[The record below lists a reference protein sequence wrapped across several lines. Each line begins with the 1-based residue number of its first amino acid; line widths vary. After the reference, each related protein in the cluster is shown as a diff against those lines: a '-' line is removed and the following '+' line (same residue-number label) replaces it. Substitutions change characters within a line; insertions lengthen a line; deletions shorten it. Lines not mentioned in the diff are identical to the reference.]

1 MYTIYS
7 KLSSLTKQNNSN
19 SEDIIFC
26 TEDNLKQSLNALNE
40 EFESFGISPM
50 TINNND
56 LETSKSLKKLS
67 IRLINATWNLIYK
80 HRSLM
85 RLHDQ
90 LIESDHRTVN
100 DNVNLKNHVKRLKED
115 LQKKEHMLFE
125 SQEKE
130 RRLKVQN
137 ETILRNL
144 KHEKEE
150 TRKLMKQAHSKNI
163 QHEHEVRRIM
173 QDGQK
178 LQEQLKKSAGTFVS
192 KYKVSQ
198 EMQVDHEKEVAL
210 YKQTI
215 VRLEENNRKML
226 EEISSLKETLQLFK
240 TGLDLHIESSG
251 WNVN

>member
-1 MYTIYS
+1 M
-7 KLSSLTKQNNSN
+7 
-19 SEDIIFC
+19 F
-26 TEDNLKQSLNALNE
+26 
-40 EFESFGISPM
+40 
-50 TINNND
+50 
-56 LETSKSLKKLS
+56 SKSIS
-67 IRLINATWNLIYK
+67 
-80 HRSLM
+80 M
-85 RLHDQ
+85 
-90 LIESDHRTVN
+90 
-100 DNVNLKNHVKRLKED
+100 NHVKRLKED